1 MRNTLQLKGVFGRQL
16 NLFLT
21 DKQIYEKIKFS
32 ETEKV
37 LEMDTDTEKV
47 LNNFSSNV
55 VQNLATSRYIKHS
68 TLKATLRYRNHPSI
82 VSIQSKH
89 RDVASFNFV
98 SVADTEEGILNVD
111 KYNASENPTC
121 KKK

>member
-68 TLKATLRYRNHPSI
+68 TLKATLTYRNHPSI

-89 RDVASFNFV
+89 RDVLAS
-98 SVADTEEGILNVD
+98 ILLVW
-111 KYNASENPTC
+111 PIL
-121 KKK
+121 KKEF

>member
-47 LNNFSSNV
+47 
-55 VQNLATSRYIKHS
+55 
-68 TLKATLRYRNHPSI
+68 
-82 VSIQSKH
+82 
-89 RDVASFNFV
+89 
-98 SVADTEEGILNVD
+98 
-111 KYNASENPTC
+111 
-121 KKK
+121 